1 MNTLFRRLLL
11 ISVSGLITL
20 NVSANDLWT
29 VYQGAKTYDPQL
41 RIAQANR
48 AARGE
53 TRPQALAALR
63 PSITLSGQL
72 GYQQQRTSLASSD
85 NYANN
90 SLALNLKQPLYRRAA
105 WLALAQVDK
114 QLAQTDMDYQAA
126 EQAVMVRTAQA
137 YFGVLAAQDELSFAQ
152 REKTAIVR
160 QLDQAQQRFEV
171 GLVAITDVHEAQARF
186 DQASANQLSAENAL
200 DNRWEALREIT
211 RQQPTKLAGLTPQIN
226 LAMPEPASLQAW
238 SERAQQQNLAIQSAE
253 LATAIAQD
261 NIAIQQSERYPTVDL
276 SATLSRTDSQATTG
290 MTINTNQIGLQM
302 HIPLYLG
309 GGLNSRIQQARY
321 QHQATMEQLSQQQRA
336 VDRQVRNAYRGIQ
349 TSIGR
354 VSALAATQT
363 SAQSA
368 LDATQA
374 GFEAGTRTLVDVLN
388 SQRDLYRTKRDYA
401 QSRYNYVLNT
411 LLLLQ
416 ATGTLAESDLQGVNA
431 WLAN

>member
-1 MNTLFRRLLL
+1 M
-11 ISVSGLITL
+11 G
-20 NVSANDLWT
+20 
-29 VYQGAKTYDPQL
+29 
-41 RIAQANR
+41 
-48 AARGE
+48 
-53 TRPQALAALR
+53 
-63 PSITLSGQL
+63 
-72 GYQQQRTSLASSD
+72 
-85 NYANN
+85 
-90 SLALNLKQPLYRRAA
+90 
-105 WLALAQVDK
+105 
-114 QLAQTDMDYQAA
+114 
-126 EQAVMVRTAQA
+126 
-137 YFGVLAAQDELSFAQ
+137 
-152 REKTAIVR
+152 
-160 QLDQAQQRFEV
+160 
-171 GLVAITDVHEAQARF
+171 
-186 DQASANQLSAENAL
+186 
-200 DNRWEALREIT
+200 
-211 RQQPTKLAGLTPQIN
+211 
-226 LAMPEPASLQAW
+226 
-238 SERAQQQNLAIQSAE
+238 SEMCIR
-253 LATAIAQD
+253 D
-261 NIAIQQSERYPTVDL
+261 R
-276 SATLSRTDSQATTG
+276 
-290 MTINTNQIGLQM
+290 
-302 HIPLYLG
+302 YLG